1 MQRVGIIR
9 RILYE
14 EKNGVVDKIEK
25 KVKKTLG
32 KVGSFVE
39 VTLFNTALREYG
51 VQLTNNRQLVVNL
64 VRKEII

>member
-51 VQLTNNRQLVVNL
+51 VQLTNNQQLVVNL